1 MPDLSEV
8 ADVLVSKACTAVYP
22 SGTSQPSVCNA
33 AVKLFQGWPVPNDL
47 ESSLRAGNVQVSVYP
62 LPTERKT
69 NRNIN
74 RQWNVIDP
82 GNPTITTTV
91 SGSTVTF
98 AGSVSTPQNV
108 YILVN
113 GKGYQYSVQANDTLT
128 SIATSLTA
136 LIKVSIP
143 AASNSGAVITIP
155 SAYSIIARTG
165 GVGLAVLELK
175 RQEKEFQ
182 ITIWA
187 PTPIKRNQVAEA
199 IDVALC
205 EFTDVVFADQSHG
218 ILRYCRTFSSD
229 QTEKSGLY
237 RRDLV
242 YSVDYA
248 TTKTAAAPQVIAPT
262 LNLINKN
269 NAQTIKTILE

>member
-1 MPDLSEV
+1 LPDLSEV
-8 ADVLVSKACTAVYP
+8 ADTLVSKACAAVYP
-22 SGTSQPSVCNA
+22 SGTSQPSVCGA

-47 ESSLRAGNVQVSVYP
+47 EASLKAGKVQVSVYP

-69 NRNIN
+69 NRNIS

-82 GNPTITTTV
+82 GSPTITTTV
-91 SGSTVTF
+91 SGSTITF
-98 AGSVSTPQNV
+98 AGTVSTPQNV

-136 LIKVSIP
+136 LIKVNIP
-143 AASNSGAVITIP
+143 AASSSGAAITVP
-155 SAYSIIARTG
+155 SAYSLIARTG
-165 GVGLAVLELK
+165 GIGSAVLELK

-182 ITIWA
+182 ITVWA
-187 PTPIKRNQVAEA
+187 PTPTKRNQVAEA

-205 EFTDVVFADQSHG
+205 EFTDIIFADQSHG
-218 ILRYCRTFSSD
+218 IMRYCRTFQSD

-242 YSVDYA
+242 YSIDYA
-248 TTKTAAAPQVIAPT
+248 TTKTADGGAPQILAVSTSLTTP
-262 LNLINKN
+262 
-269 NAQTIKTILE
+269 QTITSD